1 MILRVAALVLLIGIS
16 SLTPASAMP
25 PPVTATSGWGHID
38 GGLLRIAQTQPS
50 SVVKVIVQTSR
61 AQDAVAAVGL
71 VGGRLGKPL
80 PHVASLAAEVR
91 AGQIEA
97 LARQPGVVRVMLD
110 PPMRLVQGSQVPGA
124 QTPVSVFQQS
134 VGAPGL
140 WSDGKTGR
148 GVAIAVL
155 DSGIQ
160 AHMDFGWPTRIVAA
174 RRFND
179 RASTTADQLGHGTWV
194 AGIAA
199 GAGNASY
206 GRYMGIAPGASIV
219 NLKVSDDN
227 GAAYASDVVE
237 ALGWIATNHAA
248 HNIRVAN
255 LSFVSSVDEGYA
267 TSLLDAAVEIV
278 WHAGVVVVVSSGN
291 RGADTLRFAPANDPY
306 VITVGANDDMATA
319 SPTDDTLAWFSSFG
333 LTQDRVSKPDLVAPG
348 RRIVGTLASTGA
360 GLAQT
365 YPSKVISQRYIQ
377 LSGTSAAAPVVAG
390 GVALLLQAQ
399 PELTPDQIKWLIT
412 RSARPLDGA
421 PPGSG
426 AGELAL
432 LAASQMA
439 RGGVGRANLG
449 LIPNRLVGLAY
460 LAQHGQPAVS
470 WDSVSWDSVSWDSVS
485 WDSVSWDSVSWDSV
499 SWDSVSWDSVSW
511 DSVLGND

>member
-1 MILRVAALVLLIGIS
+1 M
-16 SLTPASAMP
+16 LT
-25 PPVTATSGWGHID
+25 TA
-38 GGLLRIAQTQPS
+38 
-50 SVVKVIVQTSR
+50 
-61 AQDAVAAVGL
+61 
-71 VGGRLGKPL
+71 
-80 PHVASLAAEVR
+80 
-91 AGQIEA
+91 
-97 LARQPGVVRVMLD
+97 
-110 PPMRLVQGSQVPGA
+110 
-124 QTPVSVFQQS
+124 VSVFQQS

-160 AHMDFGWPTRIVAA
+160 AHLDFGWPTRIVAA

-255 LSFVSSVDEGYA
+255 LSFVSSLDEGYA
-267 TSLLDAAVEIV
+267 TSVLDAAVEMV

-306 VITVGANDDMATA
+306 VITVGANDDMATRVA
-319 SPTDDTLAWFSSFG
+319 HRRHTRMVFQFRLDARSSLQTGPGGAWPPHRRNIGQHRRGPGAKVPVEGHCATLH
-333 LTQDRVSKPDLVAPG
+333 
-348 RRIVGTLASTGA
+348 ST
-360 GLAQT
+360 
-365 YPSKVISQRYIQ
+365 QRYVR
-377 LSGTSAAAPVVAG
+377 SGPGCRRRRGAAPAG
-390 GVALLLQAQ
+390 
-399 PELTPDQIKWLIT
+399 
-412 RSARPLDGA
+412 
-421 PPGSG
+421 
-426 AGELAL
+426 
-432 LAASQMA
+432 AS
-439 RGGVGRANLG
+439 RAD
-449 LIPNRLVGLAY
+449 A
-460 LAQHGQPAVS
+460 
-470 WDSVSWDSVSWDSVS
+470 
-485 WDSVSWDSVSWDSV
+485 
-499 SWDSVSWDSVSW
+499 
-511 DSVLGND
+511 